1 MIDVKASGDL
11 AALTQHVLDRAKETA
26 AATIARAHKR
36 ADETLRQAEERSRKR
51 EQELVRVGMV
61 SVEQARR
68 QIISQARLRLKE
80 DLLATKTKI
89 LDQVVSQIRDHL
101 AKMQS
106 EDGKAYLDILVK
118 LLEGTLA
125 TEKVNHVVV
134 YLSELDAKRYE
145 KKLPSALASK
155 LNLSKVE
162 IRTSKI
168 SGGVIVEYPDEHV
181 QIDTS
186 FDELLREAI
195 PAIASIVEKEIFLS
209 GDENEESRDGN

>member
-11 AALTQHVLDRAKETA
+11 AALTQHVLDRAKEA
-26 AATIARAHKR
+26 AVATIARAHKR

-51 EQELVRVGMV
+51 EQELVRVGLV

-134 YLSELDAKRYE
+134 YLSEQDVKRYE
-145 KKLPSALASK
+145 KELPAALASK
-155 LNLSKVE
+155 LNLRKVE
-162 IRTSKI
+162 IRTSRI

-186 FDELLREAI
+186 FEELLREAI
-195 PAIASIVEKEIFLS
+195 PAIEAIVEKEIFLS
-209 GDENEESRDGN
+209 GDENEDSRDGN